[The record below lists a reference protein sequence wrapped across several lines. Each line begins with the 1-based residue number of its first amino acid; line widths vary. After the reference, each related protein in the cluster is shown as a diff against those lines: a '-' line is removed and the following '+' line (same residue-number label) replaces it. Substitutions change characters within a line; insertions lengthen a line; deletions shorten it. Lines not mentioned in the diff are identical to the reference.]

1 MEKKA
6 DEKPAAPLLST
17 YERLRDT
24 ERALKQE
31 DKESTG
37 HLRGSST
44 AFWFGD
50 ELQVA
55 ALAFLNRKR

>member
-1 MEKKA
+1 MQEKT

-31 DKESTG
+31 EKESSG
-37 HLRGSST
+37 HLR
-44 AFWFGD
+44 
-50 ELQVA
+50 A

>member
-6 DEKPAAPLLST
+6 DEKPAVPLLST

-31 DKESTG
+31 DKE
-37 HLRGSST
+37 L
-44 AFWFGD
+44 FGD